1 MLPLQLIS
9 SKLYSWLN
17 LLIFLIV
24 LTMRTDLQSNDS
36 VSSIVFSFFMHS
48 FIICFFSSLWRS
60 LGIPCSLGGP
70 WFMNNFVLAIFSI
83 TLLSVINYFDNI
95 TIFLVRPSVF
105 PLLFPQSNWPASGS
119 YWYNMEEDSW
129 LLTGDTTFLHLH
141 QLERRSIPPGSEK
154 WALGS
159 GPAFV
164 QSTSLIKFFN
174 LVV

>member
-1 MLPLQLIS
+1 MLPYQLIS

-17 LLIFLIV
+17 FLIFLIV

-83 TLLSVINYFDNI
+83 TLVSIITYSDNI

-105 PLLFPQSNWPASGS
+105 PLLFPQYNWPASRN
-119 YWYNMEEDSW
+119 YWYNVGEDSW
-129 LLTGDTTFLHLH
+129 LLTGDATSLHLQ
-141 QLERRSIPPGSEK
+141 QLERKSISPGLGN
-154 WALGS
+154 WALH
-159 GPAFV
+159 
-164 QSTSLIKFFN
+164 LYN
-174 LVV
+174 LQVWSYFEI